1 MLPWAWLAWRRRA
14 RSTCAAAGPAR
25 RRISTSIFA
34 RSSTNHWHHWAL
46 PTSTYT
52 APSGASEPIARA
64 MPRTYVFRAARQRS
78 DHVDETRL
86 GSESGSS
93 MNATGCSG
101 KPRTISASGSM
112 NSRVYRSRPAS
123 PPDSSPALADAA
135 QSRSGRLYTT
145 KTVSTGRRVARCRR
159 HACVSASRASW
170 RLPMLS
176 IQTAVGMCAA
186 ALSVA
191 PSGVDGPPTLAT
203 EDATCAAYTGF
214 TKNSTSAKGLAPSAL
229 GRVASMSTGARDRAH
244 GTGHVR
250 KAPRARLR
258 SRVASGTRHR
268 PSKPHRAVP
277 SRLWPI

>member
-1 MLPWAWLAWRRRA
+1 
-14 RSTCAAAGPAR
+14 
-25 RRISTSIFA
+25 
-34 RSSTNHWHHWAL
+34 
-46 PTSTYT
+46 
-52 APSGASEPIARA
+52 

-93 MNATGCSG
+93 MNATRCSG

-123 PPDSSPALADAA
+123 PPDSSPTLADAA

-191 PSGVDGPPTLAT
+191 PSGVVGPPTLAT
-203 EDATCAAYTGF
+203 DDATCAAYTGL

-229 GRVASMSTGARDRAH
+229 GRVASMSTGARDRAMVSD
-244 GTGHVR
+244 TVQVTCAR
-250 KAPRARLR
+250 PRALGFGRGSRPGPATDPR
-258 SRVASGTRHR
+258 SHTARCRAGCGRYKYGAHPTLVGWSQQTNQKSGKARE
-268 PSKPHRAVP
+268 SA
-277 SRLWPI
+277 